1 MPCGKDVDQRLFV
14 DSDHAGD
21 QNTQR
26 SRTGFL
32 SLNSA
37 PITWF
42 SKRQSTIKTSVFG
55 SEFVAMR
62 PGMETLCGIR
72 YTVQMM
78 VVPLSGPF
86 FTYGDNIS
94 VVYITQRPESILKKT
109 STLVCYHALATR
121 GCGNGEFLV

>member
-1 MPCGKDVDQRLFV
+1 
-14 DSDHAGD
+14 
-21 QNTQR
+21 
-26 SRTGFL
+26 
-32 SLNSA
+32 
-37 PITWF
+37 
-42 SKRQSTIKTSVFG
+42 
-55 SEFVAMR
+55 MR